1 MSLRNR
7 IELLIHPNRAADPS
21 LPDIYSTIK
30 PLLAISRSGS
40 RSTGWYLNCLA
51 VDPVYEK
58 QGHGRVLVAWGIDQ
72 ATKDKIAAS
81 VTSGEGRDNFYR
93 RCGFDIEVGRVTD
106 GEGNPLKNKTDG
118 GASLFRDP

>member
-21 LPDIYSTIK
+21 MPDIYSTIK
-30 PLLAISRSGS
+30 PLLANSRSGS

-72 ATKDKIAAS
+72 ATREKIAAS
-81 VTSGEGRDNFYR
+81 VTSGERRDNFYR

-118 GASLFRDP
+118 GAILFRDP